1 VRRALS
7 VALLALAF
15 PAAASAHATLRSTTP
30 HFGTEVQRAPALIRL
45 RFDQH
50 VKVLP
55 GSVQVLNGVGRN
67 FARAAHV
74 EGTQVVAGVAPLKL
88 GTYTVRWQAVSA
100 DSHVVSGV
108 WTFGVRVPAPS
119 VNAAYGAGGP
129 TVAEHVVRWIW
140 FLGMALAIGALGLRL
155 LVLRGLEVPREL
167 DRKIAVAAGLGA
179 AVTLQAGIA
188 AFSLRA
194 EDALQLPFNRFLYGD
209 LSPMAATRFGTAF
222 IVMTLGFA
230 LVLAFV
236 YLAWLLDRVVFLG
249 PAFVLALGLA
259 GGLSLSGHD
268 AVDPGSSWL
277 TELADWVHI
286 GAASLWIGALAT
298 MAALLWTGAPQLRRA
313 AFVRFSKLATVL
325 VGLVLAAGIYLS
337 VVRLPHLHDLWS
349 EGYGQVLLVKIG
361 LVCLA
366 LAWGAFHHYVVRPS
380 LDRGDAG
387 FLTRIGR
394 SLLGETLVGVAVL
407 LVAAVLV
414 DSKPPAQPAPAAT
427 ATLSR

>member
-1 VRRALS
+1 VRRALA

-230 LVLAFV
+230 LVLALV
-236 YLAWLLDRVVFLG
+236 YLAWLLDRVAFLG